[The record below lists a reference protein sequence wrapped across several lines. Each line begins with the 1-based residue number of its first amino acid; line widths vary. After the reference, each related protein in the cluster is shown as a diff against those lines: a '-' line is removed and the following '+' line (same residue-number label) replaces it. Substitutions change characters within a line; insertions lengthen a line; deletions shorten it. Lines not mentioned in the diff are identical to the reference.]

1 MHAINGDGVEDRL
14 GGLSIPVDPNNS
26 IGRLF
31 QWAIDHSVPE
41 IMQPVA
47 NRLVNLIN
55 SAVLKLECKMAIRL
69 RIPRQHQHPR
79 RILVKTMAY
88 LRLGM
93 VFPRH
98 VKEVDRIRTIVK
110 GRQSGR
116 LIDNHVIVVLPE
128 KNVAESDSVF
138 QLSC

>member
-1 MHAINGDGVEDRL
+1 
-14 GGLSIPVDPNNS
+14 
-26 IGRLF
+26 
-31 QWAIDHSVPE
+31 
-41 IMQPVA
+41 MQPVA

-69 RIPRQHQHPR
+69 RIPRQHQHAR
-79 RILVKTMAY
+79 CILVKTMAY